1 MHKRSFAQ
9 TGSALRERDELPAPA
24 ALRRTR
30 LARVLGVARRR
41 RAMRVRDH
49 AAVEPE
55 QHGFAE
61 RVRRAAAEAPVLL
74 FVHGLGCDTSFWDEA
89 WSWPGLE
96 PYTLVA
102 VDLPGFGA
110 SPPLRPFTFEAVVGR
125 LARVVESAPAP
136 VVAVGHSMGGTI
148 AALLA
153 ARAPVRG
160 AVLVEANLVPVG
172 PESSASAAGA
182 LARSEG
188 QFDEWFD
195 EFARQMEEAAADDAS
210 TARYVR
216 SLERADRQTFG
227 EACTE
232 LVAAAAG
239 VGERYADLSVPRVYV
254 VGSDEEPAH
263 IAFLEDHGL
272 EIVRI
277 ADAGHSVTV
286 DQPAAFYGFLESWV
300 GGVVSRPHG

>member
-1 MHKRSFAQ
+1 
-9 TGSALRERDELPAPA
+9 
-24 ALRRTR
+24 
-30 LARVLGVARRR
+30 
-41 RAMRVRDH
+41 MRVRDH

-55 QHGFAE
+55 EHGFAA
-61 RVRRAAAEAPVLL
+61 RIRRAERDAPALL
-74 FVHGLGCDTSFWDEA
+74 FVHGLGCDTTFWDEA

-110 SPPLRPFTFEAVVGR
+110 SPPLRPFTFESVVGR
-125 LARVVESAPAP
+125 LALLVESSAAP

-148 AALLA
+148 AALLGE
-153 ARAPVRG
+153 RASLRG
-160 AVLVEANLVPVG
+160 AVLVEANLAPVG

-188 QFDEWFD
+188 RFDEWFD
-195 EFARQMEEAAADDAS
+195 EFARQMADAARDDAA

-216 SLERADRQTFG
+216 SLARADREAFG
-227 EACTE
+227 EACAE

-239 VGERYADLSVPRVYV
+239 VGGHYADLTVPRAYV

-263 IAFLEDHGL
+263 IAFLEEHAL

-277 ADAGHSVTV
+277 ADAGHSVMV
-286 DQPAAFYGFLESWV
+286 DQPAAFYGFLQSWV
-300 GGVVSRPHG
+300 GGVLSRPGA